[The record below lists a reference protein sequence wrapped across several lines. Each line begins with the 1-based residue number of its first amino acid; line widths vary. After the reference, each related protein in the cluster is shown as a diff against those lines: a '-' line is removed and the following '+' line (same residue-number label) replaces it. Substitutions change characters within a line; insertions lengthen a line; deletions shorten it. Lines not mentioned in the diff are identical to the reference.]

1 MSFLRRLG
9 IYLIGLSMGLV
20 ILAFFFRG
28 KETSFCYFPNCRTL
42 KDIRSKSVI
51 VSKNIE
57 NQTYTIDYLKPIFW
71 NGDVDFKRSD
81 TKSLPCRT
89 YVIIGF
95 AQDDTKLEI
104 VVKNCPKQAEI
115 IEIKK
120 L

>member
-9 IYLIGLSMGLV
+9 IYLIGLSMGIV
-20 ILAFFFRG
+20 ILSFFFKG
-28 KETSFCYFPNCRTL
+28 KEVSFCYFPNCRTL

-51 VSKNIE
+51 ISKNID

-71 NGDVDFKRSD
+71 NGDVDFSKSA

-89 YVIIGF
+89 YRIVGQ
-95 AQDDTKLEI
+95 AQDNTLLELI
-104 VVKNCPKQAEI
+104 VKNCPNQAEI
-115 IEIKK
+115 IEVKK

>member
-9 IYLIGLSMGLV
+9 IYLIGLSMGIV
-20 ILAFFFRG
+20 ILSFFFKR
-28 KETSFCYFPNCRTL
+28 KEVSFCYFPNCRTL

-51 VSKNIE
+51 VSKNID

-71 NGDVDFKRSD
+71 NGDVDFSKSD

-89 YVIIGF
+89 YRIVGQ
-95 AQDDTKLEI
+95 AQDNTLLELI
-104 VVKNCPKQAEI
+104 VKNCPNQAEI
-115 IEIKK
+115 IEVKK